1 MKILLSNDDGI
12 YAPGLRTLAKHIQEI
27 AEVVVFAPDRNRSGA
42 SNSLT
47 LSSPIRLQE
56 IEPGWFSVQGTPT
69 DCVHLALTGVLD
81 FTPDLVIS
89 GVNAGPNMGEDV
101 WYSGTVAAA
110 MEGRFMGI
118 PSIAMSLH
126 GADHY
131 DTGARVAKHLA
142 SLINSDPLPAETIL
156 NVNVP
161 DIPYEELQ
169 GFEVTRTGLR
179 HRVDNC
185 IVDTDPRGKP
195 IYWIGTVG
203 KVKDASL
210 GTDFHA
216 IENHAVSITPL
227 RSDLTNYEAFEQLSG
242 WVKHL

>member
-1 MKILLSNDDGI
+1 M
-12 YAPGLRTLAKHIQEI
+12 AEI
-27 AEVVVFAPDRNRSGA
+27 ADIYVFAPDRNRSGA

-47 LSSPIRLQE
+47 LTNPIRIQE

-81 FTPDLVIS
+81 FVPDMVIS
-89 GVNAGPNMGEDV
+89 GINAGANMGEDV

-126 GADHY
+126 GKDLTHY
-131 DTGARVAKHLA
+131 ETAAVVAKRLVQRM
-142 SLINSDPLPAETIL
+142 LKDPLPTETIL

-161 DIPYEELQ
+161 DIPLDQ
-169 GFEVTRTGLR
+169 FKGAEVTRTGQR
-179 HRVDNC
+179 HHAEPCVAT
-185 IVDTDPRGKP
+185 TDPRGRP
-195 IYWIGTVG
+195 IYWFGEAG
-203 KVKDASL
+203 KEKDASL

-216 IENHAVSITPL
+216 VANDKASITPL
-227 RSDLTNYEAFEQLSG
+227 RVDLTRYKVFDQLSQ
-242 WVKHL
+242 WVQSDPLL